1 MPYPTYIYLQG
12 TQNPL
17 TSKEKKVGVPYAYL
31 NGGRPKPGKTIFIE
45 GNEGKITK
53 TGHNNGKYIV
63 IVKLPGEA
71 HRKLKQ
77 AFQRLHN

>member
-17 TSKEKKVGVPYAYL
+17 TSKGKKVGVPYAYL
-31 NGGRPKPGKTIFIE
+31 NGKPRAGKTILVE
-45 GNEGKITK
+45 GNEGRITRI
-53 TGHNNGKYIV
+53 GQYNGKCIV